1 MDPIKNILKKLDN
14 NEISAKEAEEMLKKN
29 LSESLSYA
37 TIDHGRSYFKNFPE
51 VIYADKKT
59 NEQVTDLAIKI
70 YEKSSKVM
78 VTKASK
84 DKLEDLKENFPPEIE
99 PFVQFL
105 RNLREVHAICMKDEL
120 DTSSEY
126 KEKLEEFE
134 MTRIYLTEVF
144 GLNQTLKMH
153 VIKEHFKTYFK
164 MTGKTL
170 MQLGN

>member
-84 DKLEDLKENFPPEIE
+84 DKLEDLKEKFSKNIEI
-99 PFVQFL
+99 
-105 RNLREVHAICMKDEL
+105 NEL
-120 DTSSEY
+120 AGMAFAS
-126 KEKLEEFE
+126 KEK
-134 MTRIYLTEVF
+134 IS
-144 GLNQTLKMH
+144 
-153 VIKEHFKTYFK
+153 
-164 MTGKTL
+164 
-170 MQLGN
+170 

>member
-84 DKLEDLKENFPPEIE
+84 DKLEEYIQEQYSENFCDMVCPSNI
-99 PFVQFL
+99 
-105 RNLREVHAICMKDEL
+105 NIWDE
-120 DTSSEY
+120 D
-126 KEKLEEFE
+126 KEKF
-134 MTRIYLTEVF
+134 RF
-144 GLNQTLKMH
+144 
-153 VIKEHFKTYFK
+153 
-164 MTGKTL
+164 
-170 MQLGN
+170 